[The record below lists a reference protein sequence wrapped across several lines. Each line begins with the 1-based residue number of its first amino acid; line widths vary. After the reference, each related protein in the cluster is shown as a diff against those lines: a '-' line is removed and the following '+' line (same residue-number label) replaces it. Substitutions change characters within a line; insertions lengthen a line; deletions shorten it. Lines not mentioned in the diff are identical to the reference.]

1 MNLKE
6 EEKGGTGK
14 SYEFALSLSL
24 ALSLIEYMFS
34 TYIITMEK
42 GKTILDM
49 NNLQMHFIRSRYI
62 IDNRPIEIC

>member
-14 SYEFALSLSL
+14 SYEFTLSL